1 MILEMGIFEFLS
13 FRIRGVVFWCVLCSD
28 FECLELFDGDC
39 SALLF
44 FFGYRFWGLK
54 FWVFVVF
61 SCWNFGLQIFGCFG
75 VFWLVFLDVLSFG
88 ISHVVMVFGIA
99 IVIR

>member
-1 MILEMGIFEFLS
+1 MFLLLDSGFLDLFVLEVWIWGVCAFWILVILEMGIFEFLS

-44 FFGYRFWGLK
+44 FSDIGFG
-54 FWVFVVF
+54 
-61 SCWNFGLQIFGCFG
+61 
-75 VFWLVFLDVLSFG
+75 
-88 ISHVVMVFGIA
+88 A
-99 IVIR
+99 